1 MLSIAQPK
9 PLETFDTA
17 DNTMTIES
25 NNRSGELVP
34 SDEITALIEYS
45 LGALN
50 LNPECEV
57 SLTFVD
63 ENEMTELHVKWMDE
77 PGPTDV
83 LSFPMDMPAV
93 ENEAVTLGDIVIAPT
108 VAAQQAATAGHSI
121 DHEIFILAAHGL
133 LHILGYDHANAADEK
148 VMFTLQEDLVKK
160 YQESA

>member
-1 MLSIAQPK
+1 
-9 PLETFDTA
+9 
-17 DNTMTIES
+17 MTIEIT
-25 NNRSGELVP
+25 NKSGELVP
-34 SDEITALIEYS
+34 SDGVRDLLQNALVE
-45 LGALN
+45 LK

-57 SLTFVD
+57 NLVFVD
-63 ENEMTELHVKWMDE
+63 VEEMTELHIKWMDE
-77 PGPTDV
+77 GGPTDV

-93 ENEAVTLGDIVIAPT
+93 ENEAVILGDIVIAPT

>member
-1 MLSIAQPK
+1 VQPK

-17 DNTMTIES
+17 DNAMTIES

-63 ENEMTELHVKWMDE
+63 ENEMTELHIKWMDE

-83 LSFPMDMPAV
+83 LSFPMDIP
-93 ENEAVTLGDIVIAPT
+93 ENPGDAVTLGDIVICPT
-108 VAAQQAATAGHSI
+108 VAVRQAMTAGHSSN
-121 DHEIFILAAHGL
+121 HEFFILAVHGL
-133 LHILGYDHANAADEK
+133 LHILGYDHTNPEDEK
-148 VMFTLQEDLVKK
+148 VMFTLQEKLVKEWG
-160 YQESA
+160 ES